1 MQTFRDFPITR
12 RADGSYV
19 ITHNGYPY
27 HVVNDE
33 EMASFWS
40 EVNAYAQEHPDQTT
54 DEPAPPQPTEAELL
68 ERAKTAKLYEINAA
82 YEAATSSI
90 VETYPKTELLTFDK
104 QEAEARSY
112 NDDPTAT
119 TPLVDALAAGRTMDK
134 AELVRRIIAKADAF
148 SVAVG
153 YYTGQRQKYE
163 DMVKAAE
170 TAEDIQAIV
179 PEYALP
185 DMIQGAPDA
194 TEQPAEDPTTE
205 PTPDLETAPETPE
218 PEKPADTEAT
228 A

>member
-1 MQTFRDFPITR
+1 MAGISMSNWKKSTIIR

-19 ITHNGYPY
+19 IPYNGYPEF
-27 HVVNDE
+27 HVPNTARYAVLWAEID
-33 EMASFWS
+33 
-40 EVNAYAQEHPDQTT
+40 AYTREHPEQVT
-54 DEPAPPQPTEAELL
+54 DEPAPPQPTEEELL

-82 YEAATSSI
+82 YEAATSAI

-119 TPLVDALAAGRTMDK
+119 TPFVDALAAGRTMDK
-134 AELVRRIIAKADAF
+134 AELVRCIIAKADAF

-170 TAEDIQAIV
+170 TAEAVTTIV
-179 PEYALP
+179 PVYALP
-185 DMIQGAPDA
+185 DMGEA
-194 TEQPAEDPTTE
+194 TDTE
-205 PTPDLETAPETPE
+205 TSSETPE
-218 PEKPADTEAT
+218 LENPSETEAT